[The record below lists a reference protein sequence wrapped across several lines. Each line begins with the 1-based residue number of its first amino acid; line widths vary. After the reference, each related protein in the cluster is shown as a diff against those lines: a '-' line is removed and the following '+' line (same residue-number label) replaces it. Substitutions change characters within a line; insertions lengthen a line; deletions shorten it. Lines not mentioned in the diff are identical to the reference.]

1 MRWEYLAIAALVLLG
16 LEMLTPMTV
25 FLWLA
30 AGTAAASLASFYG
43 IGWQGQIAIF
53 LLGLAASLAS
63 FFLRKRPQPGADVS
77 APGSVLVGLT
87 GTALGEIAPHGRVL
101 VADGSWGARSADGQS
116 IADGTP
122 VTVTGHSGAT
132 LLVQPT
138 QPFGASSIIP

>member
-1 MRWEYLAIAALVLLG
+1 MSWEYLAIAALVLLG
-16 LEMLTPMTV
+16 LEMLTPVTI

-43 IGWQGQIAIF
+43 IGWPGQIGIF

-63 FFLRKRPQPGADVS
+63 YFLRMRARPSPDVS
-77 APGSVLVGLT
+77 APGAVLIGLT
-87 GTALGEIAPHGRVL
+87 GTALGEIAPQGRVL

-122 VTVTGHSGAT
+122 ITVTGHAGAT
-132 LLVQPT
+132 LLVRPT
-138 QPFGASSIIP
+138 QPASATAP

>member
-1 MRWEYLAIAALVLLG
+1 MSWQYLAIAALVLLG
-16 LEMLTPMTV
+16 LEMLTPITV

-43 IGWQGQIAIF
+43 IAWPGQLGIF

-63 FFLRKRPQPGADVS
+63 YFLRMRARPSPDVS
-77 APGSVLVGLT
+77 APGAVLIGLT
-87 GTALGEIAPHGRVL
+87 GTALGEIAPQGRVL

-122 VTVTGHSGAT
+122 ITVTGHAGAT
-132 LLVQPT
+132 LLVRPT
-138 QPFGASSIIP
+138 QPASATAP